1 MHLFILLLLSANAFY
16 FCLPHMH
23 LVLESAFLL
32 LCVGSMIY
40 EEIEDLEDVVS

>member
-1 MHLFILLLLSANAFY
+1 MFFM
-16 FCLPHMH
+16 FVLPHMH

-40 EEIEDLEDVVS
+40 EEIEDLEDLVS